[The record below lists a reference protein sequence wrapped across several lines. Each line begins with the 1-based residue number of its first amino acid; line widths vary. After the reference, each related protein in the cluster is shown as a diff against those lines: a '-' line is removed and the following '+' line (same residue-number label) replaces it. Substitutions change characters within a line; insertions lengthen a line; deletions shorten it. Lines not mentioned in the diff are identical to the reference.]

1 MQLSIIIVNFNTP
14 QLSIACI
21 NSIKEYVQGIKYEI
35 ILVDNAPKEDFKQE
49 FINGFPGLVYIFSKH
64 NVGFGVANN
73 MGMEIANGDYF
84 LLLNSDT
91 LLFNNSIINCIQ
103 FLDKPQNKQIGL
115 LGCKLLNEDGS
126 YQASFYPYT
135 NNSIWNYF
143 KSNNPLLSKLFHAS
157 QDFKE
162 IKETKQVGDI
172 SGAFMLL
179 RKEVYE
185 HVNGFD
191 PDFFLYC
198 EETDW
203 CRNRIAQHYEIYYF
217 PEAEIIHLGG
227 KSAPK
232 NLMYLQSQ
240 LSLSLFWYKKSLLS
254 FFLYLFCSWING
266 FYYLCT
272 YPISKEASKKQI
284 KQYLKGLVIVFP
296 YIFKDIIWHKR
307 SFGARK
313 EALILKEAR
322 PVFFNN

>member
-21 NSIKEYVQGIKYEI
+21 NSIKEFVQGLNYEI

-49 FINGFPGLVYIFSKH
+49 FTSCFPGLVYIFSKC

-91 LLFNNSIINCIQ
+91 LLFNNSINKCIQ
-103 FLDKPQNKQIGL
+103 YLDKPQNKQIGL

-143 KSNNPLLSKLFHAS
+143 KSNNPLLSKLFNAAK
-157 QDFKE
+157 DFKE

-185 HVNGFD
+185 NVNGFD

-203 CRNRIAQHYEIYYF
+203 CRNRIAKHYGIYYF

-254 FFLYLFCSWING
+254 FFLYFFFSWING

-272 YPISKEASKKQI
+272 YPISKEQSKKQI
-284 KQYLKGLVIVFP
+284 KQYLNGLVLVFP

-322 PVFFNN
+322 PIFFQ